1 VRLAKRV
8 VAITGAGAGIG
19 AAIARAC
26 AEEGASVLIVDVDEV
41 AARRVAAEIGRDG
54 AAAAVLAADL
64 ASPVEAEG
72 IADAAATAFGRLD
85 VLCSNCG
92 VYVPTPVED
101 VTVAAWD
108 AAFAVNVRAA
118 FVAVRSC
125 LPLLRQSDAG
135 RVVITSSITGPIAGY
150 PGATPYGAT
159 KAALLGFMRSLALE
173 VARDRITVNA
183 VLPGNVATAG
193 MAAMSPEYVRAMEA
207 AIPLGRLAE
216 PSEVAA
222 AVVFLASPAASFVTG
237 QTLVVDGGQTL
248 PEAMLPAR

>member
-1 VRLAKRV
+1 VRLDGRV
-8 VAITGAGAGIG
+8 VAVTGAGAGIG

-26 AEEGASVLIVDVDEV
+26 AEEGASVLLVDVDEPAARGV
-41 AARRVAAEIGRDG
+41 AASIAETG
-54 AAAAVLAADL
+54 AATAVLAADL
-64 ASPVEAEG
+64 AVPAEVERIAE
-72 IADAAATAFGRLD
+72 AASELGNLD

-92 VYVPTPVED
+92 VYVPT
-101 VTVAAWD
+101 TVDDLTAAAWD

-125 LPLLRQSDAG
+125 LPMLRRSDAG

-150 PGATPYGAT
+150 PGAAHYGAT

-173 VARDRITVNA
+173 LAPDQITVNA
-183 VLPGNVATAG
+183 VLPGNVATSG
-193 MAAMSPEYVRAMEA
+193 MAAMSPEYRRAMET

-216 PSEVAA
+216 PHEVAA
-222 AVVFLASPAASFVTG
+222 AVVFLASADASFVTG

-248 PEAMLPAR
+248 PEAALPSR